1 MDLSSPRVMGILN
14 ITPDSFYTRG
24 REKTKDDF
32 LFLAESMIRDGAS
45 ILDLGAVSSRPGAD
59 ALNETEERQR
69 LLPVL
74 ETILSHFPD
83 IILSVDTFRSNIAK
97 EALEFG
103 AHIINDISGGSFDP
117 AMRRMV
123 QEHGAAYIMM
133 HVRGSFE
140 RMHDK
145 HDAVD
150 IVSEEISYFEEKLS
164 EWPGDCSVCIDPGFG
179 FGKTMSQNFQLLK
192 ELNSLCQ
199 FQRPIL
205 VGLSRKSM
213 IYKTLGTDADHA
225 LNGTSALHMV
235 ALQQGANVLR
245 VHDVKEAVE
254 CITLYQHL
262 Y

>member
-1 MDLSSPRVMGILN
+1 MSTPRVMGILN

-32 LFLAESMIRDGAS
+32 LFLAETMIRDGAS

-59 ALNETEERQR
+59 ELNEEEERQR

-74 ETILSHFPD
+74 ETIHSHFPD
-83 IILSVDTFRSNIAK
+83 MILSVDTFRSSIAK
-97 EALEFG
+97 EALERG
-103 AHIINDISGGSFDP
+103 AHIINDISGGSFDRS
-117 AMRRMV
+117 MRRVV
-123 QEHGAAYIMM
+123 QDSNAAYIMM
-133 HVRGSFE
+133 HVRGSFQ

-145 HDAVD
+145 EDAVD
-150 IVSEEISYFEEKLS
+150 ILSDEMSYFEEKLS
-164 EWPGDCSVCIDPGFG
+164 EWASHHPVCIDPGFG
-179 FGKTMSQNFQLLK
+179 FGKTLSQNFQLLR
-192 ELNSLCQ
+192 ELHLLAK

-213 IYKTLGTDADHA
+213 IYKTLNTDAEHA

-235 ALQQGANVLR
+235 ALQQGANLLR
-245 VHDVKEAVE
+245 VHDVKEAME
-254 CITLYQHL
+254 CITLFEHL